1 MRPSALKN
9 SIYSLIL
16 LAAVVSVYFWRN
28 RDKEE
33 STEILERDTAG
44 KITVSGQTMG
54 TTYTIVYLDEE
65 NRDFQSSMD
74 SLFLV
79 FNQSLST
86 YISDSELSQFN
97 QGDSLKF
104 KLPYFLPVL
113 KASKTVFDNTM
124 GAFDPTIGPLVNAWG
139 FGPTGPQLKDS
150 ANIDQMLKLVGFD
163 KITFDDIE
171 VRKKINGI
179 YLDFSAI
186 AKGYGV
192 DVVGDFLRAQG
203 IKNFL
208 VEIGGELFASGVNDK
223 GELWKVGINRPEES
237 ASASDLY
244 SIIALE
250 NRGMAT
256 SGNYRNYYLKD
267 SIKISHTINPETG
280 YPVNHTLLSATVIA
294 RDCMTADAYATAMM
308 VMGTEKAILLDSTLT
323 EIEAFLIYSDSK
335 GGYKTYVSK
344 SLMPYLSFVKD

>member
-1 MRPSALKN
+1 MRPNALKN
-9 SIYSLIL
+9 SIYSVIL
-16 LAAVVSVYFWRN
+16 LVAVVSVYFWRSRN
-28 RDKEE
+28 EGE
-33 STEILERDTAG
+33 SAEILEQNVTG
-44 KITVSGQTMG
+44 KITVSGETMG
-54 TTYTIVYLDEE
+54 TTYNIVYLDES
-65 NRDFQSSMD
+65 NRDFQSSID

-97 QGDSLKF
+97 RGDSLNF
-104 KLPYFLPVL
+104 NLPFFLPVL
-113 KASKTVFDNTM
+113 KASKTVFDNTN
-124 GAFDPTIGPLVNAWG
+124 GAFDPTIGPLVNVWG
-139 FGPTGPQLKDS
+139 FGPIGPQLKDS
-150 ANIDQMLKLVGFD
+150 TDIDQMLKLVGFD
-163 KITFDDIE
+163 KITFDE
-171 VRKKINGI
+171 VQVQKKITGI

-192 DVVGDFLRAQG
+192 DIAGDFLKTKG

-208 VEIGGELFASGVNDK
+208 VEIGGELIASGVNDK

-237 ASASDLY
+237 ASAVDLH

-250 NRGMAT
+250 DRGMAT

-267 SIKISHTINPETG
+267 SVKISHTINPETG

-294 RDCMTADAYATAMM
+294 SNCMAADAYATAMM
-308 VMGTEKAILLDSTLT
+308 VMGTEKAILLDSALT

-335 GGYKTYVSK
+335 GGYKTYVSE
-344 SLMPYLSFVKD
+344 SLKPYLSFIKD